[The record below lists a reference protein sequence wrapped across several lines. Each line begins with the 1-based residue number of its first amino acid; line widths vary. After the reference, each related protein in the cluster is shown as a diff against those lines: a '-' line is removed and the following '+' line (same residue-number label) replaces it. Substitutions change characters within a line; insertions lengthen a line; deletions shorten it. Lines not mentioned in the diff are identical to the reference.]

1 MTAISSRFAGN
12 KNDTKESLLDSN
24 ITCMLIVSEKRA
36 CFFFLRVKPA
46 DVADPTFLNPN
57 KILRRVKI
65 YLFSFY
71 LPVE

>member
-36 CFFFLRVKPA
+36 YFFFL
-46 DVADPTFLNPN
+46 
-57 KILRRVKI
+57 
-65 YLFSFY
+65 
-71 LPVE
+71 E